1 MSGPEIP
8 PLPVFTADAF
18 LADLSAA
25 VLGKARQAVRLGLV
39 RLGREEAGSPWKVRS
54 LRHKIDTEYRVSAD
68 LDLETGEL
76 SWINCTC
83 AHGEK
88 AGGGYSH
95 CYHAG
100 AVLLLLTGR
109 EKRS

>member
-1 MSGPEIP
+1 MSRPEITP
-8 PLPVFTADAF
+8 PELFTVDAF
-18 LADLSAA
+18 LANLSAH

-39 RLGREEAGSPWKVRS
+39 RIGREEVRSPWKVRS

-95 CYHAG
+95 CYHAA
-100 AVLLLLTGR
+100 AVLLFLTKERNG
-109 EKRS
+109 S